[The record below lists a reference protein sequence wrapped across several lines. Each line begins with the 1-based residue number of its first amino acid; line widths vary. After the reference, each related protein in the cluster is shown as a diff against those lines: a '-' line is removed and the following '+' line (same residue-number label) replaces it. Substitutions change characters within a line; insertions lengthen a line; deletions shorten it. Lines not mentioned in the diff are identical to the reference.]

1 MSDLREFLESEGY
14 EVVGMPHSMHPDDVY
29 LDDESFMDVA
39 GVGCVQSFDEVISMY
54 WEVDYMITN
63 RLHAMILSVIHH
75 IPVLPV
81 VVNEKTNQMALDLEL
96 AHALNG
102 KNKDITTLWNQF
114 VADDELQ

>member
-14 EVVGMPHSMHPDDVY
+14 EVVGMPHSTHPDDVY